1 METKHNPIEITEEM
15 KQQQAVKDWLRE
27 LFSFPR
33 IANDQT
39 NELVAGMASLLH
51 AAATMVIKTES
62 RQREGME
69 AISHMQQALL
79 YYISAQAVK
88 REEKK
93 EEVAEEQPAS

>member
-1 METKHNPIEITEEM
+1 MENKDNTIEITEEM

-27 LFSFPR
+27 MFSFPR

-39 NELVAGMASLLH
+39 NELVTGMASLLH

-69 AISHMQQALL
+69 AISHLQQALQ

-88 REEKK
+88 RDK
-93 EEVAEEQPAS
+93 EEVAEEAPTS

>member
-1 METKHNPIEITEEM
+1 METKDNTIEITEEM
-15 KQQQAVKDWLRE
+15 KQEQAVKDWLRE

-33 IANDQT
+33 IANDKT
-39 NELVAGMASLLH
+39 NELVTGMASLLH

-69 AISHMQQALL
+69 AISHLQQALL
-79 YYISAQAVK
+79 YYISAQAVQ

-93 EEVAEEQPAS
+93 EEVAEEDLKS

>member
-1 METKHNPIEITEEM
+1 METKDNTIEITEEM

-27 LFSFPR
+27 MFSFPR
-33 IANDQT
+33 IANDKT
-39 NELVAGMASLLH
+39 NELVTGMASLLH

-69 AISHMQQALL
+69 AISHLQQALL

-88 REEKK
+88 REENK